1 MNRQQLVCIGAALVI
16 LCSLCCQPC
25 VIPDVNF
32 NNAQQILQL
41 PLECH
46 QEHELV
52 YDTVLGRQVVSVT
65 AYPARRYPGINAFW
79 LRGDLSRYSAIM
91 IEARTVTV
99 DTASFWVVLADG
111 EEHTRY
117 DDIVHKKF
125 LLSQTWQTC
134 TVPLNRNVTS
144 ENGRVINRHH
154 VDRVLFHTGHHAD
167 SLFTFR
173 IARVWLSR

>member
-1 MNRQQLVCIGAALVI
+1 MNRQYLGCIGAALTV
-16 LCSLCCQPC
+16 LCSLGCQPR
-25 VIPDVNF
+25 VVPDVNF
-32 NNAQQILQL
+32 SSVKEILQL
-41 PLECH
+41 PFECH

-65 AYPARRYPGINAFW
+65 AYPARRDPGINAFW
-79 LRGDLSRYSAIM
+79 LRGDLSRYAAIT

-111 EEHTRY
+111 EEHVRY
-117 DDIVHKKF
+117 DDVFHKKF

-134 TVPLNRNVTS
+134 TVPLNRHVTTES
-144 ENGRVINRHH
+144 GRNINLHR
-154 VDRVLFHTGHHAD
+154 VDRLLFHTYHHAD